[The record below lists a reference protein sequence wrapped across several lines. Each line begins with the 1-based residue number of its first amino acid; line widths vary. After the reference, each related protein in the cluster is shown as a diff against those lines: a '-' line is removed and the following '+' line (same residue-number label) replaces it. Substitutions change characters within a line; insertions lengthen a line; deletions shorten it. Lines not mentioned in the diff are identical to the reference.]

1 MDDILHLMSS
11 NQHSQAFELLSE
23 LLASRHEK
31 PLWIV
36 VCGGAALQAR
46 GIIQRAT
53 KDVDIF
59 AARDEFSGI
68 EPAYPLSGSVK
79 QAIKQVADLLAL
91 PQNWLNASTSFLLL
105 PLEEYPTYF
114 WADFMDEEY
123 GTHLKISYLSREGL
137 ITLKVLAAIQRD
149 APRDAEDLI
158 ALQPSEKDT
167 IEALDWCIATT
178 VELSSAQ
185 PKIKAILTL
194 LNYES
199 LIERYTPK
207 A

>member
-1 MDDILHLMSS
+1 MDGILILMSGD
-11 NQHSQAFELLSE
+11 QHRKAFELLSE

-36 VCGGAALQAR
+36 VCGGSALQAR

-59 AARDEFSGI
+59 ATRDEFSGI
-68 EPAYPLSGSVK
+68 EPAYPLSDTVK
-79 QAIKQVADLLAL
+79 QAIKQVADLLDL

-105 PLEEYPTYF
+105 PLKEYPPYF
-114 WADFMDEEY
+114 WEDFMDEEY
-123 GTHLKISYLSREGL
+123 GTHLKISYLSRKGL
-137 ITLKVLAAIQRD
+137 ITLKILAAIQRD
-149 APRDAEDLI
+149 AARDAEDLI
-158 ALQPSEKDT
+158 ALQPSETDT

-178 VELSSAQ
+178 VELASSQ
-185 PKIKAILTL
+185 LKINSILTL
-194 LNYES
+194 LNHES
-199 LIERYTPK
+199 LIEKYTPE